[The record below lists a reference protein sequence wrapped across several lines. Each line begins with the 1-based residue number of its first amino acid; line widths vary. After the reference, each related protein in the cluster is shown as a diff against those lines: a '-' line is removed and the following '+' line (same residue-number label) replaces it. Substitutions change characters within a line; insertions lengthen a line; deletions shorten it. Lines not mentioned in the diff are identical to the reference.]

1 MRKVGG
7 FGRLGARF
15 KRNRGGNFGLMMAV
29 TAPLLVLASGY
40 GLNIAQI
47 SITKSNLLAA
57 LDSAV
62 TSTARDLT
70 TGVIT
75 KDDAQGVVEAFLLA
89 NGQRAY
95 AEEGKLTLD
104 KVEIDPVARTVE
116 AKASVELDLAF
127 ALFGAANH
135 QKISVE
141 SAAIYS
147 DRKIEIAMALDLTG
161 SMKKSGS
168 VDKMGDLQTAAR
180 NAVNLLLSGK
190 NIDDRVRVALVPYAN
205 SVNVGPTIAYK
216 SVYIEKS
223 KSDRGRTVP
232 NTNLLN
238 LVSGLLRPDNCA
250 TERKGTEAYSDA
262 GPEKVM
268 VNRDFFLS
276 EFAKGYYDPNSRTNF
291 SASRACPSATIVP
304 LTSDAKTLTD
314 TIGKFAAEGG
324 TGGHIGIQWVWYM
337 LSDKWKDVVGSAAEA
352 GPYDAEKV
360 GKFAILMTDGEF
372 NLGFDGANEVYEA
385 YGSAAAARSIPR
397 AKRLCAEMRKVG
409 ISVFTIG
416 FKLPNNAARE
426 LMKDCASP
434 STSSIDF
441 YYDTSSGTEL
451 DQAFKAIVRNIE
463 SLALTK

>member
-15 KRNRGGNFGLMMAV
+15 RRNRRGNFGLMMAV

-127 ALFGAANH
+127 ALFGTANH
-135 QKISVE
+135 QKITVE

-216 SVYIEKS
+216 SVYIEKT

-276 EFAKGYYDPNSRTNF
+276 EFADGGAGYAKSVR
-291 SASRACPSATIVP
+291 CPAAAVVP
-304 LTSDAKTLTD
+304 LTSNKKTLTD
-314 TIGKFAAEGG
+314 TIDAFVADGG
-324 TGGHIGIQWVWYM
+324 TGGHIGIQWAWYM
-337 LSDKWKDVVGSAAEA
+337 LSNKWKDVVPTSAAP
-352 GPYDAEKV
+352 GPYDEKEV

-372 NLGFDGANEVYEA
+372 NLNFSGATTANGA
-385 YGSAAAARSIPR
+385 YGNDAASRSIPH
-397 AKRLCAEMRKVG
+397 AKSLCANMRAEG
-409 ISVFTIG
+409 IKVFTIG
-416 FKLPNNAARE
+416 FKLPNNSARN

>member
-15 KRNRGGNFGLMMAV
+15 RRNRRGNFGLMMAV

-40 GLNIAQI
+40 GLNVAQI

-75 KDDAQGVVEAFLLA
+75 KDEARGVVEAFLLA

-95 AEEGKLTLD
+95 AEEGRLTLD
-104 KVEIDPVARTVE
+104 SIVIDPVARTVE

-127 ALFGAANH
+127 ALFGTANH
-135 QKISVE
+135 QKITAE

-161 SMKKSGS
+161 SMKKVGS
-168 VDKMGDLQTAAR
+168 DDKLGDLQKAAT
-180 NAVNLLLSGK
+180 NAVNLLLGGK
-190 NIDDRVRVALVPYAN
+190 NLDDRVRIALVPYAN
-205 SVNVGPTIAYK
+205 SVNVGSSIAYK
-216 SVYIEKS
+216 SVYVEKS
-223 KSDRGRTVP
+223 KSDRGRSVP

-238 LVSGLLRPDNCA
+238 LVSALLRPDNCS
-250 TERKGTEAYSDA
+250 TERRGAEIYTDKGPNVAMANRDYFLTEFADGDA
-262 GPEKVM
+262 GYTK
-268 VNRDFFLS
+268 
-276 EFAKGYYDPNSRTNF
+276 
-291 SASRACPSATIVP
+291 SARCPSAALVP
-304 LTSDAKTLTD
+304 LTANKKTLTD
-314 TIGKFAAEGG
+314 TITNFVADGG
-324 TGGHIGIQWVWYM
+324 TGGHVGIQWAWYM
-337 LSDKWKDVVGSAAEA
+337 LSDKWKDVVPASAAA
-352 GPYDAEKV
+352 GPYDEKEV

-372 NLGFDGANEVYEA
+372 NLNFAGATTANLA
-385 YGSAAAARSIPR
+385 YGNAAATRSIPHAKQLCTNMR
-397 AKRLCAEMRKVG
+397 AAG
-409 ISVFTIG
+409 IKIFTIG
-416 FKLPNNAARE
+416 FKLPNASARD

-434 STSSIDF
+434 ATSGVTF
-441 YYDTSSGTEL
+441 FYDTSSGSEL